1 MRDDRIFSPFLLSS
15 RSSDR
20 SSALGQFLNLTPLAD
35 IIFTLIIF
43 FMLTSPFITQWGIK
57 VNLPSVKNV
66 TNIRLFEVE
75 VRITADDRIFLKGKE
90 VSLVLLRDELKVLAG
105 KGVPVLITGD
115 KDASLG
121 RTLEVW
127 DAAKEMGIKEIN
139 VRTLIKKSK

>member
-20 SSALGQFLNLTPLAD
+20 SNTLGQFLNLTPLAD

-66 TNIRLFEVE
+66 TNIRLFEAE

-127 DAAKEMGIKEIN
+127 DAAKEMGIKELN